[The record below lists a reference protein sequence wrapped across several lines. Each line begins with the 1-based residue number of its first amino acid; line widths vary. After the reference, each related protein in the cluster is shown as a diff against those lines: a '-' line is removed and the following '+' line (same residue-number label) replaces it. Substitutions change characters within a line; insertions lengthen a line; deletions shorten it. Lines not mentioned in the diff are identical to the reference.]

1 MKDVDRVF
9 NSNLVGTFN
18 ILKKCLKDKSNLIFL
33 SSSRVYS
40 INALRKIINKKKLK
54 SVLNINKTINENF
67 ETADPSSLYGF
78 TKLSSEKLIKEMF
91 FTTNLKYIVNRFGV
105 IAGPWQF
112 GKQDQGFVSLWIARH
127 ILKKNLK
134 YIGFGGTGHQI
145 RDVLHINDV
154 CDLILLQIRRLK
166 IIYNDTFNVGGGLK
180 NKISLKELTLKCQF
194 LIKRKIKIK
203 KISRTSIFDIP
214 YYVTDNRKI
223 KKVYNW
229 EPKLNI
235 NIVLSDIYKWLK
247 SNNKLLNYFK

>member
-1 MKDVDRVF
+1 MISIIDCCAEPAIEASLKDVDRVF

-91 FTTNLKYIVNRFGV
+91 FNTNLKYIINRFGV

-112 GKQDQGFVSLWIARH
+112 G
-127 ILKKNLK
+127 
-134 YIGFGGTGHQI
+134 
-145 RDVLHINDV
+145 
-154 CDLILLQIRRLK
+154 
-166 IIYNDTFNVGGGLK
+166 
-180 NKISLKELTLKCQF
+180 NKIRICISLDCAAYFK
-194 LIKRKIKIK
+194 K
-203 KISRTSIFDIP
+203 KI
-214 YYVTDNRKI
+214 
-223 KKVYNW
+223 
-229 EPKLNI
+229 
-235 NIVLSDIYKWLK
+235 
-247 SNNKLLNYFK
+247 